1 MLKQCQISINPTG
14 RKWGK
19 RRARTTRTNGIHP
32 DSSVYYLCSSCTV
45 SLISLSRF
53 QGYPGEKGSSDI
65 IDFNGELLDALRV
78 SEIKASATEG
88 RFMAWFVSC
97 TPSAVRDGVRSFRR
111 GGKQV
116 QELQRKKLGYFFFA
130 SLIHISSRQAINTV
144 TISVICDL
152 HGLSEVV

>member
-19 RRARTTRTNGIHP
+19 RTARTTRSNGIHP

-88 RFMAWFVSC
+88 RLVAWLWAAHHQPFTTVS
-97 TPSAVRDGVRSFRR
+97 DRSGAQANKCRSC
-111 GGKQV
+111 K
-116 QELQRKKLGYFFFA
+116 EKKLGYFFF
-130 SLIHISSRQAINTV
+130 ISFLTDPHFFSTGHQHRHSFGNLWSAW
-144 TISVICDL
+144 S
-152 HGLSEVV
+152 